1 MRRIN
6 LFIAILLLGYA
17 LVSNAEWLTGNDLYN
32 QLTSS
37 NISENNKGYSYLQ
50 GVLDTE
56 EFYLINEVL
65 SPASFAAAMNK
76 ESKRFKVDHICFG
89 ENKVTLGQVKDIV
102 LKYLDAHPEK
112 RHIPASS
119 LIRFA
124 LLENFACTNNP

>member
-1 MRRIN
+1 MSRIK
-6 LFIAILLLGYA
+6 LFIAIFLFGHA

-32 QLTSS
+32 QLASS
-37 NISENNKGYSYLQ
+37 NVSENNKGHSYLQ
-50 GVLDTE
+50 GVLDAE
-56 EFYLINEVL
+56 EFYLWNEIM
-65 SPASFAAAMNK
+65 SSASFDAK
-76 ESKRFKVDHICFG
+76 KTPSRFRVEHICFG

-124 LLENFACTNNP
+124 LLENFACANNP